1 MGLGKFVDLWKWNWL
16 LYYTSTKLLNRGKEI
31 KITENIMRLVGIQ
44 IKIKYK
50 ILVNKSKRRWLNQN
64 NSFSS
69 FLFILEVKAI

>member
-50 ILVNKSKRRWLNQN
+50 I
-64 NSFSS
+64 
-69 FLFILEVKAI
+69 